1 MCIIFAAMTPPRTG
15 TAQRRPQRGMVT
27 HEIEHVSC
35 LHRSFMNSN
44 NYSDPK
50 RQNVWSSNY
59 EYRASMKAVICR
71 RNDDDSDQSLF
82 DDEKEFHVQNSPSK
96 DSMVRTAEPQP
107 QKVELSEEEKK
118 VYKTCLFY
126 SL

>member
-1 MCIIFAAMTPPRTG
+1 
-15 TAQRRPQRGMVT
+15 
-27 HEIEHVSC
+27 
-35 LHRSFMNSN
+35 
-44 NYSDPK
+44 
-50 RQNVWSSNY
+50 
-59 EYRASMKAVICR
+59 MKAVICR

-82 DDEKEFHVQNSPSK
+82 DDEKEFDVQNSPSK